1 MHDVVRQFGGGN
13 MFPAFYIF
21 GKQIGMYGV
30 CAVLGFLVSGFVGSK
45 LARRRG
51 ISTEDLILVTLSAAI
66 GLFIGG
72 HILFG
77 LTNFDKLIKLFGM
90 IGSISFGSFLYCL
103 GVIFGGSVF
112 YGGLLGG
119 IAAVSVYCRVS
130 HSVDRTDMLDVMA
143 VCVPLF
149 HTFGR
154 IGCFLG
160 GCCYGLPCSFG
171 FTVNENPFNPAICGV
186 SRFPVQLVE
195 AGFNLIIFFVLLSLS
210 RRLRLRGQIMYVYF
224 LIYPVVRFSLEF
236 LRGDEIRGI
245 WFGLSTS
252 QWISIALFVFALIRV
267 LMSIGRTPEHV
278 NDGDAEKVQCN

>member
-143 VCVPLF
+143 VCVPLLYRDRKSLQSRYLRCQPLSRSACRSGLQSDNF
-149 HTFGR
+149 LCAALALTQTASARADDVR
-154 IGCFLG
+154 IF
-160 GCCYGLPCSFG
+160 SD
-171 FTVNENPFNPAICGV
+171 
-186 SRFPVQLVE
+186 
-195 AGFNLIIFFVLLSLS
+195 LS
-210 RRLRLRGQIMYVYF
+210 RR
-224 LIYPVVRFSLEF
+224 SL
-236 LRGDEIRGI
+236 
-245 WFGLSTS
+245 
-252 QWISIALFVFALIRV
+252 FA
-267 LMSIGRTPEHV
+267 
-278 NDGDAEKVQCN
+278 

>member
-1 MHDVVRQFGGGN
+1 

-119 IAAVSVYCRVS
+119 YPRQP
-130 HSVDRTDMLDVMA
+130 DR
-143 VCVPLF
+143 
-149 HTFGR
+149 H
-154 IGCFLG
+154 
-160 GCCYGLPCSFG
+160 
-171 FTVNENPFNPAICGV
+171 
-186 SRFPVQLVE
+186 
-195 AGFNLIIFFVLLSLS
+195 
-210 RRLRLRGQIMYVYF
+210 
-224 LIYPVVRFSLEF
+224 
-236 LRGDEIRGI
+236 
-245 WFGLSTS
+245 
-252 QWISIALFVFALIRV
+252 RV
-267 LMSIGRTPEHV
+267 LCAGNTAYDSVQVPCERVCLRQVQPDCAQQLPQGAYC
-278 NDGDAEKVQCN
+278 NDDRYSS

>member
-160 GCCYGLPCSFG
+160 GCCYGLPCSFRLYRDRKSLQ
-171 FTVNENPFNPAICGV
+171 
-186 SRFPVQLVE
+186 SR
-195 AGFNLIIFFVLLSLS
+195 NLRCQPLSRSACRSGLQSDNFLCAALALTQTASARADDVRIFSDLS
-210 RRLRLRGQIMYVYF
+210 RR
-224 LIYPVVRFSLEF
+224 SL
-236 LRGDEIRGI
+236 
-245 WFGLSTS
+245 
-252 QWISIALFVFALIRV
+252 FA
-267 LMSIGRTPEHV
+267 
-278 NDGDAEKVQCN
+278 

>member
-51 ISTEDLILVTLSAAI
+51 ISTEDLILVALSAAI

-103 GVIFGGSVF
+103 GVIFGGSV
-112 YGGLLGG
+112 
-119 IAAVSVYCRVS
+119 
-130 HSVDRTDMLDVMA
+130 
-143 VCVPLF
+143 
-149 HTFGR
+149 
-154 IGCFLG
+154 
-160 GCCYGLPCSFG
+160 
-171 FTVNENPFNPAICGV
+171 
-186 SRFPVQLVE
+186 
-195 AGFNLIIFFVLLSLS
+195 
-210 RRLRLRGQIMYVYF
+210 
-224 LIYPVVRFSLEF
+224 
-236 LRGDEIRGI
+236 
-245 WFGLSTS
+245 
-252 QWISIALFVFALIRV
+252 
-267 LMSIGRTPEHV
+267 
-278 NDGDAEKVQCN
+278 

>member
-1 MHDVVRQFGGGN
+1 MPCGGSVGVS

-51 ISTEDLILVTLSAAI
+51 ISTEDLILAALAAAV

-77 LTNFDKLIKLFGM
+77 LTDFGKLIRLFGM
-90 IGSISFGSFLYCL
+90 IGSISVGSFFYCL
-103 GVIFGGSVF
+103 GIIFGGSVF

-119 IAAVSVYCRVS
+119 IAAVSVFCRVS
-130 HSVDRTDMLDVMA
+130 HSVDRMDMLDVMA

-149 HTFGR
+149 HAFGR
-154 IGCFLG
+154 IGCFFG
-160 GCCYGLPCSFG
+160 GCCYGIPYSIG
-171 FTVNENPFNPAICGV
+171 FTVTENPFNPAICGV

-195 AGFNLIIFFVLLSLS
+195 AGCNLIIFFVLLSLS
-210 RRLRLRGQIMYVYF
+210 SRRQLRGQMMYVYF

-267 LMSIGRTPEHV
+267 LLSAGRTPEPI
-278 NDGDAEKVQCN
+278 DGDAAQS